1 MRVLITGGAGYIGS
15 HTLLE
20 VLLAGHDVHVVD
32 NFVNASPEA
41 LVRTRE
47 LAGRG
52 FGLTEGDVRDKPAM
66 AKVVAEFR
74 PEAVIHFAALKAVGD
89 SVARP
94 LPYFSANVAGTVALL
109 EVLAGS
115 DCRRFV
121 FSSSATVYGDPERV
135 PVDET
140 ADRWVTNPYGRT
152 KLMMEQV
159 LEDLAASD
167 PSWTVA
173 LLRYFN
179 PVGAHPSGRIGE
191 DPTGVPGNLM
201 PFIAQVAVGRR
212 PRLAV
217 FGDDYDTPDG
227 TGLRDY
233 LHVVDLARAHLA
245 AMDWAAAGEGRGA
258 RAFNLGTGR
267 GHSVLEVVEAFAAA
281 SGRPIPFA
289 IAPRR
294 PGDVARLYANPSRA
308 ERELGW
314 RAERGLAEMCA
325 DSWRWQMANPE
336 GYGAG
341 APQEDEAEARAATGT

>member
-47 LAGRG
+47 LAGRD
-52 FGLTEGDVRDKPAM
+52 FGLTEADVRDKPAM

-140 ADRWVTNPYGRT
+140 AARWVTNPYGRT

-227 TGLRDY
+227 TGVRDFI
-233 LHVVDLARAHLA
+233 HVVDLARAHLA
-245 AMDWAAAGEGRGA
+245 AVDWSATEGRGC
-258 RAFNLGTGR
+258 RPFNLGTGR
-267 GHSVLEVVEAFAAA
+267 GASVLELVAAFRAA
-281 SGRPIPFA
+281 SGQPIPCV
-289 IAPRR
+289 IGPRR
-294 PGDVARLYANPSRA
+294 PGDVAVSYADPA
-308 ERELGW
+308 LAARELGW
-314 RAERGLAEMCA
+314 TASLGIPEICA
-325 DSWRWQMANPE
+325 SAWTWASRNPQ
-336 GYGAG
+336 GYAG
-341 APQEDEAEARAATGT
+341 PEQVAAEA